1 MNVWAKM
8 ITALRGGVNEAGEAI
23 VDTQALRILDQEIRD
38 ADDELNESKNAL
50 AEIMAR
56 HKLSQEKASR
66 LESEVADNEGYAL
79 KALEQNDE
87 SLATEVAEKIASLEN
102 QLATEQQAGGG
113 FKDSAERLRDA
124 INQAEHNIRHLKQQV
139 DTVKAVDNVQRAQAA
154 VAERFSG
161 SNSKLRTAMD
171 SLERIKEKHALQD
184 AKSSAAQELA
194 SEVPDTSLTRKL
206 QEAGIAPKG
215 KQASDV
221 LARLKARQEQT
232 A

>member
-38 ADDELNESKNAL
+38 AGDELNESKNAL

-66 LESEVADNEGYAL
+66 LESEVAENEGYAL
-79 KALEQNDE
+79 KALDKNDE

-102 QLATEQQAGGG
+102 QLATEQKAGAG

-124 INQAEHNIRHLKQQV
+124 VNQAEHNIRHLKQQV

-171 SLERIKEKHALQD
+171 SLERIKAKHALQD
-184 AKSSAAQELA
+184 AKTSAAQELA

-221 LARLKARQEQT
+221 LARLKARREQT

>member
-38 ADDELNESKNAL
+38 AGDELNESKNSL

-66 LESEVADNEGYAL
+66 IENLVAENEGYAL
-79 KALEQNDE
+79 QALGKNDE
-87 SLATEVAEKIASLEN
+87 ALATEVAEKIASLEN
-102 QLATEQQAGGG
+102 QLATEQATGTG
-113 FKDSAERLRDA
+113 FKESADRLREA
-124 INQAEHNIRHLKQQV
+124 VNQAEHNIRHLKQQV

-184 AKSSAAQELA
+184 AKNSAAQELA
-194 SEVPDTSLTRKL
+194 GEVPDTSLTRKL
-206 QEAGIAPKG
+206 QEAGIAAKG
-215 KQASDV
+215 KQASEV

-232 A
+232 G

>member
-38 ADDELNESKNAL
+38 AGDELNESKNAL

-66 LESEVADNEGYAL
+66 LESEVVENEGYAL
-79 KALEQNDE
+79 KALDKNDE
-87 SLATEVAEKIASLEN
+87 PLATEVAEKIASLEN
-102 QLATEQQAGGG
+102 QLATEREAGAG
-113 FKDSAERLRDA
+113 FKNSAERLRDA
-124 INQAEHNIRHLKQQV
+124 VKQAEHNIRHMKQQV

-171 SLERIKEKHALQD
+171 SLERIKTKHALQD
-184 AKSSAAQELA
+184 AKNSAAQELA
-194 SEVPDTSLTRKL
+194 SEVPETSLTRKL

-232 A
+232 V